1 MRKVKTYTFCLPNEA
16 LDVIDEVGR
25 QMGWP
30 NASRSQILTYIIMN
44 YSFDHLIEHGR
55 KKEEKSAYDDP
66 NSLNSRLKA
75 LIEKRNKEEK

>member
-1 MRKVKTYTFCLPNEA
+1 MRKVKTYTFCLPAEA

-25 QMGWP
+25 KMGWP

-55 KKEEKSAYDDP
+55 KKEEKKPSDDP
-66 NSLNSRLKA
+66 NSLDNRLKA
-75 LIEKRNKEEK
+75 LIEKRKKEEN

>member
-1 MRKVKTYTFCLPNEA
+1 MRKVKTYTFCLPKEA

-55 KKEEKSAYDDP
+55 KKEEKKPSDDP
-66 NSLNSRLKA
+66 NSLDNRLKA
-75 LIEKRNKEEK
+75 LIEKRKKEEN

>member
-1 MRKVKTYTFCLPNEA
+1 MRKVKTYTFCLPKEA

-66 NSLNSRLKA
+66 NSLDNRLKA
-75 LIEKRNKEEK
+75 LIEKRKKEEK

>member
-1 MRKVKTYTFCLPNEA
+1 MRKVKTYTFCLPKEA

-44 YSFDHLIEHGR
+44 YSFDHLVEHGR
-55 KKEEKSAYDDP
+55 KKEEKSAYEDP

-75 LIEKRNKEEK
+75 LIEKRNKEGK

>member
-1 MRKVKTYTFCLPNEA
+1 MRKVKTYTFCLPKEA

-55 KKEEKSAYDDP
+55 KKEEKKPSDDP
-66 NSLNSRLKA
+66 NSLDNRLKA
-75 LIEKRNKEEK
+75 LIEKRKKEEK

>member
-1 MRKVKTYTFCLPNEA
+1 MRKVKTYTFCLPAEA

-25 QMGWP
+25 KMGWP

-66 NSLNSRLKA
+66 NSLDNRLKA
-75 LIEKRNKEEK
+75 LIEKRKKEEK

>member
-25 QMGWP
+25 KMGWP

-55 KKEEKSAYDDP
+55 KKEEKSPYDDP
-66 NSLNSRLKA
+66 NSLHSRLTA
-75 LIEKRNKEEK
+75 LIEKRKKEEK

>member
-25 QMGWP
+25 KMGWP

-66 NSLNSRLKA
+66 NSLHSRLNA
-75 LIEKRNKEEK
+75 LIEKRSKEEK